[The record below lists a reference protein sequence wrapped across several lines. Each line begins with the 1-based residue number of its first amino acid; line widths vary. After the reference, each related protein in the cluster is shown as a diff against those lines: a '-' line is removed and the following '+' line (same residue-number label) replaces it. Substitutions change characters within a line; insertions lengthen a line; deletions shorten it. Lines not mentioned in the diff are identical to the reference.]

1 MTFVLN
7 YSIIIIEKERRVEQ
21 MNKYVDHLTID
32 EYKTIR
38 EQLKLR
44 LDDLKQGINSEI
56 GKRKYIETR
65 FIIIKIDQ
73 IIKKYEKKS

>member
-1 MTFVLN
+1 
-7 YSIIIIEKERRVEQ
+7 

-56 GKRKYIETR
+56 GKREYIETR

>member
-1 MTFVLN
+1 
-7 YSIIIIEKERRVEQ
+7 

-44 LDDLKQGINSEI
+44 LNNLKKGINSEI

>member
-1 MTFVLN
+1 
-7 YSIIIIEKERRVEQ
+7 

-44 LDDLKQGINSEI
+44 LDDLKQSINSEI

>member
-1 MTFVLN
+1 
-7 YSIIIIEKERRVEQ
+7 
-21 MNKYVDHLTID
+21 MNKYVDHLTIE
-32 EYKTIR
+32 EYRTIR

-44 LDDLKQGINSEI
+44 LDDLKKGINSEI

-65 FIIIKIDQ
+65 FIILKIDQ

>member
-1 MTFVLN
+1 
-7 YSIIIIEKERRVEQ
+7 

-44 LDDLKQGINSEI
+44 LDDLKKSINSEI

-73 IIKKYEKKS
+73 IIKKYEKKSWHTTEKWYNKDNERSGKNGI

>member
-1 MTFVLN
+1 
-7 YSIIIIEKERRVEQ
+7 

-44 LDDLKQGINSEI
+44 LDDLKKGINNEI

>member
-1 MTFVLN
+1 
-7 YSIIIIEKERRVEQ
+7 

-44 LDDLKQGINSEI
+44 LNDLKQGINSEI

>member
-1 MTFVLN
+1 
-7 YSIIIIEKERRVEQ
+7 

-44 LDDLKQGINSEI
+44 LDDLKQGINNEI

-73 IIKKYEKKS
+73 IINKYEKKS

>member
-1 MTFVLN
+1 
-7 YSIIIIEKERRVEQ
+7 

-44 LDDLKQGINSEI
+44 LDDLKKSINSEI

>member
-1 MTFVLN
+1 
-7 YSIIIIEKERRVEQ
+7 

-65 FIIIKIDQ
+65 FIILKIDQ
-73 IIKKYEKKS
+73 IIKKYEKKSWHTTEKVV

>member
-1 MTFVLN
+1 
-7 YSIIIIEKERRVEQ
+7 
-21 MNKYVDHLTID
+21 MNKYVDHLTVD

-65 FIIIKIDQ
+65 FIILKIDQ

>member
-1 MTFVLN
+1 
-7 YSIIIIEKERRVEQ
+7 

-32 EYKTIR
+32 EYKTVR

-44 LDDLKQGINSEI
+44 LDDLKKGINSEI

-65 FIIIKIDQ
+65 FIILKIDQ

>member
-1 MTFVLN
+1 
-7 YSIIIIEKERRVEQ
+7 

-44 LDDLKQGINSEI
+44 LDDLKKGINSEI

-65 FIIIKIDQ
+65 FIILKIDQ

>member
-1 MTFVLN
+1 
-7 YSIIIIEKERRVEQ
+7 
-21 MNKYVDHLTID
+21 MNKYVDYLTID

-44 LDDLKQGINSEI
+44 LDDLKKGINSEI

-73 IIKKYEKKS
+73 MIKKYEKKS

>member
-1 MTFVLN
+1 
-7 YSIIIIEKERRVEQ
+7 
-21 MNKYVDHLTID
+21 MNKYVDHLTIE

-44 LDDLKQGINSEI
+44 LDDLKNGINSEV

-65 FIIIKIDQ
+65 FIILKIDQ

>member
-1 MTFVLN
+1 
-7 YSIIIIEKERRVEQ
+7 

-65 FIIIKIDQ
+65 FIILKIDQ

>member
-1 MTFVLN
+1 
-7 YSIIIIEKERRVEQ
+7 
-21 MNKYVDHLTID
+21 MNKYVDHLTIE
-32 EYKTIR
+32 EYRTIR

-44 LDDLKQGINSEI
+44 LDDLKKGIDSEI

-65 FIIIKIDQ
+65 FIILKIDQ

>member
-1 MTFVLN
+1 
-7 YSIIIIEKERRVEQ
+7 
-21 MNKYVDHLTID
+21 MNKYVDHLTVE

-44 LDDLKQGINSEI
+44 LDDLKKGINSEI

-65 FIIIKIDQ
+65 FIIIKVDQ

>member
-1 MTFVLN
+1 
-7 YSIIIIEKERRVEQ
+7 

-44 LDDLKQGINSEI
+44 LDGLKKSINSEI

>member
-1 MTFVLN
+1 
-7 YSIIIIEKERRVEQ
+7 
-21 MNKYVDHLTID
+21 MNKYIDHLTLD

-44 LDDLKQGINSEI
+44 LNTLKENINSEI

-65 FIIIKIDQ
+65 FIIIKIDN
-73 IIKKYEKKS
+73 IIKKYEKRV

>member
-1 MTFVLN
+1 
-7 YSIIIIEKERRVEQ
+7 

-44 LDDLKQGINSEI
+44 LDDLKQSINNEI

-65 FIIIKIDQ
+65 FIILKIDQ

>member
-1 MTFVLN
+1 
-7 YSIIIIEKERRVEQ
+7 

-44 LDDLKQGINSEI
+44 LDDLKEGINSEI

>member
-1 MTFVLN
+1 
-7 YSIIIIEKERRVEQ
+7 

-44 LDDLKQGINSEI
+44 LDDLKKGINNEI

-65 FIIIKIDQ
+65 FIILKIDQ

>member
-1 MTFVLN
+1 
-7 YSIIIIEKERRVEQ
+7 

-44 LDDLKQGINSEI
+44 LGDLKQGINSEI

-65 FIIIKIDQ
+65 FIILKIDQ

>member
-1 MTFVLN
+1 
-7 YSIIIIEKERRVEQ
+7 
-21 MNKYVDHLTID
+21 MNKYVDHLTVD

-56 GKRKYIETR
+56 GKRKYIEKNMGYGASCFTLPGPMGSS
-65 FIIIKIDQ
+65 IPC
-73 IIKKYEKKS
+73 Y

>member
-1 MTFVLN
+1 
-7 YSIIIIEKERRVEQ
+7 
-21 MNKYVDHLTID
+21 MNKYVDHLTIE

-44 LDDLKQGINSEI
+44 LDDLKKGIDSEI

-65 FIIIKIDQ
+65 FIILKIDQ

>member
-1 MTFVLN
+1 
-7 YSIIIIEKERRVEQ
+7 
-21 MNKYVDHLTID
+21 MNKYVDHLTIE
-32 EYKTIR
+32 EYRTIR

-44 LDDLKQGINSEI
+44 LDDLKKGIDSEI

>member
-1 MTFVLN
+1 
-7 YSIIIIEKERRVEQ
+7 

-44 LDDLKQGINSEI
+44 LDDLKQDINSEI

-65 FIIIKIDQ
+65 FIILKIDQ
-73 IIKKYEKKS
+73 IIKKYEKKSWYTTEKVV

>member
-1 MTFVLN
+1 
-7 YSIIIIEKERRVEQ
+7 

-44 LDDLKQGINSEI
+44 LDNLKKGINREI

>member
-1 MTFVLN
+1 
-7 YSIIIIEKERRVEQ
+7 

-65 FIIIKIDQ
+65 FIILEIDQ

>member
-1 MTFVLN
+1 
-7 YSIIIIEKERRVEQ
+7 

-44 LDDLKQGINSEI
+44 LDDLKKGINSEI

>member
-1 MTFVLN
+1 
-7 YSIIIIEKERRVEQ
+7 
-21 MNKYVDHLTID
+21 MNKYVDHLTIE
-32 EYKTIR
+32 EYRTIR

-44 LDDLKQGINSEI
+44 LDDLKKGINSEI

>member
-1 MTFVLN
+1 
-7 YSIIIIEKERRVEQ
+7 

-44 LDDLKQGINSEI
+44 LDDLKKGIDSEI

-65 FIIIKIDQ
+65 FIILKIDQ

>member
-1 MTFVLN
+1 
-7 YSIIIIEKERRVEQ
+7 

>member
-1 MTFVLN
+1 
-7 YSIIIIEKERRVEQ
+7 

-44 LDDLKQGINSEI
+44 FDDLKKGINNEI